1 MITRVG
7 AQDVY
12 ITLQRT
18 LTYLREN
25 ILEPLSIIQSPKV
38 YGWLQSDHF
47 SLFHRIPEE
56 FPLQYGH
63 SLFSNIPRSGQNFVP
78 HKSLSIDPSKYHQ
91 QLIMENFF
99 SENPFLHRNLC
110 ITANIWNSTK
120 FYLLFNGIIHSGHP
134 TMPAYLGLIL
144 KPLSDHDGSILSEFF
159 SNQYISLVRHT
170 LFFGRFVVKKIKST

>member
-1 MITRVG
+1 MVSRVD
-7 AQDVY
+7 AQGVY
-12 ITLQRT
+12 KTFQRT

-63 SLFSNIPRSGQNFVP
+63 PLFSNIPRSGQNFVP

-91 QLIMENFF
+91 LIKENFF

-159 SNQYISLVRHT
+159 SNQSISLVRHT